1 MDTMSLRPASIPAI
15 GTQRRGPPESCKA
28 GKDCLR
34 LLGLLR
40 VLQSLEEW
48 SVLGDPGTSWKA
60 SAGFRNTWARRSSWG
75 QAAGLP
81 VGQDDGLGPGS
92 TSQQFGS
99 TCAASMT
106 WKELPGIRSTLLQSN
121 MSSHRTTSS

>member
-1 MDTMSLRPASIPAI
+1 MKPN
-15 GTQRRGPPESCKA
+15 GTIHD
-28 GKDCLR
+28 GKDCLP

-40 VLQSLEEW
+40 VLQPLEEW
-48 SVLGDPGTSWKA
+48 SVLGDPGRVGKLQLDFTIR
-60 SAGFRNTWARRSSWG
+60 GQEDLSWG